1 MDAIFLE
8 VFNRS
13 IAAGWLILAVIA
25 VRFFLRKA
33 SRQLSCVLWALVAV
47 RLLCPFSL
55 ESAFS
60 LIPSGETISP
70 EVVRYAQEPAITSG
84 IPALNDALNPV
95 LAEKFTPEPGVS
107 VNPLQVWIF
116 LMSIV
121 WAAGIA
127 VLLGYALIGFLRVRV
142 MVREAAPLSGDL
154 DVWACDTVE
163 VPFLLGILRP
173 RIYLPSGIE
182 VEWLESILA
191 HERVHI
197 RRKDHWWKLLGYL
210 LRTVYWFHPL
220 VWAAYFLFCKDL
232 ELVCDEKVVSGMD
245 LAGRKVYSHALLA
258 CGMHRKTTFSYPL
271 AFGEAGVRE
280 RVGNVMHYRKPAVW
294 AVGAAVLACA
304 VVAVCFLTDPKENAA
319 NEGEETGQKYDVIPM
334 VMVDDR
340 YFYDTGRRITR
351 ADGIEED
358 GEITST
364 VEGWE
369 RPQEND
375 QSNFGK
381 GYPYRYYNEDM
392 LEIYIGEDWNL
403 FEYRSGDGST
413 IRYLDRWYS
422 RSDLSE
428 ETIEWLEWYNSLPEE
443 KQLAV
448 SSVPYDLYDLAG
460 DGNVSGRTVE
470 TEDAEPA
477 VDTEALFAAFGI
489 PLRLPGNDTWIQ
501 SKEYRQPEED
511 TVEVFYWDAIA
522 KADCKLTAV
531 RDGEPDLPEPDTAYD
546 AAREESWMG
555 STASGQIVYVKVQR
569 SGDGRQA
576 LATWEY
582 DGGEH
587 RYRFAVQAKFSAENE
602 KEAKETDGS
611 PIPKA
616 VLSVIS
622 NLE

>member
-33 SRQLSCVLWALVAV
+33 PRQLSCVLWALVAV

-60 LIPSGETISP
+60 LIPSGETISL

-95 LAEKFTPEPGVS
+95 LAENFAPEPGAS
-107 VNPLQVWIF
+107 VNPLQAWIF
-116 LMSIV
+116 LLSIV

-142 MVREAAPLSGDL
+142 MVREAAPLSVPAGVLETVPAGKDDGAGKPLSMSGDL
-154 DVWACDTVE
+154 DVWVCDTVE
-163 VPFLLGILRP
+163 APFLLGILRP

-220 VWAAYFLFCKDL
+220 VWAAHFLFCKDL
-232 ELVCDEKVVSGMD
+232 ELACDEKVVSGMN
-245 LAGRKVYSHALLA
+245 LAGRKAYSHALLA
-258 CGMHRKTTFSYPL
+258 CGMHRKTVFSYPL
-271 AFGEAGVRE
+271 AFGEVGIRE
-280 RVGNVMHYRKPAVW
+280 RVRNVLHYRKPAVW
-294 AVGAAVLACA
+294 AVGAAALACA
-304 VVAVCFLTDPKENAA
+304 VVAVCFLTDPK
-319 NEGEETGQKYDVIPM
+319 
-334 VMVDDR
+334 
-340 YFYDTGRRITR
+340 
-351 ADGIEED
+351 
-358 GEITST
+358 
-364 VEGWE
+364 
-369 RPQEND
+369 END

-392 LEIYIGEDWNL
+392 LEISIGEDWNL
-403 FEYRSGDGST
+403 FEDRSGDGST

-443 KQLAV
+443 EQLAV

-460 DGNVSGRTVE
+460 YGNVSGRTVE

-531 RDGEPDLPEPDTAYD
+531 RDGEPDTVYD

-602 KEAKETDGS
+602 KEAQETDGS

>member
-33 SRQLSCVLWALVAV
+33 PRQLSCVLWALVAV

-95 LAEKFTPEPGVS
+95 LAENFTPEPGAS
-107 VNPLQVWIF
+107 ANPLQVWIF
-116 LMSIV
+116 LLSIV

-142 MVREAAPLSGDL
+142 MVREAAPLSVSAEVLETVPAGKDDGAGMPLSMSGDL
-154 DVWACDTVE
+154 DVWVCDTVE
-163 VPFLLGILRP
+163 APFLLGILRP
-173 RIYLPSGIE
+173 RIYLPSGLE

-197 RRKDHWWKLLGYL
+197 RRRDPWWKLLGYL

-232 ELVCDEKVVSGMD
+232 ELACDEKVVSGMD

-258 CGMHRKTTFSYPL
+258 CGMHRKTVFSYPL
-271 AFGEAGVRE
+271 AFGEVGIRE
-280 RVGNVMHYRKPAVW
+280 RVRNVLHYRKPAVW
-294 AVGAAVLACA
+294 VIGAAALACA
-304 VVAVCFLTDPKENAA
+304 VVAVCFLTDPK
-319 NEGEETGQKYDVIPM
+319 
-334 VMVDDR
+334 
-340 YFYDTGRRITR
+340 
-351 ADGIEED
+351 
-358 GEITST
+358 
-364 VEGWE
+364 
-369 RPQEND
+369 END

-392 LEIYIGEDWNL
+392 LEISIGEDWNL
-403 FEYRSGDGST
+403 FEDRSGDGST

-443 KQLAV
+443 EQLAV

-460 DGNVSGRTVE
+460 YGNVSGRTVE

-477 VDTEALFAAFGI
+477 VDTEALFAAFRRRETGACHLGI
-489 PLRLPGNDTWIQ
+489 
-501 SKEYRQPEED
+501 
-511 TVEVFYWDAIA
+511 
-522 KADCKLTAV
+522 
-531 RDGEPDLPEPDTAYD
+531 
-546 AAREESWMG
+546 
-555 STASGQIVYVKVQR
+555 
-569 SGDGRQA
+569 
-576 LATWEY
+576 
-582 DGGEH
+582 
-587 RYRFAVQAKFSAENE
+587 
-602 KEAKETDGS
+602 
-611 PIPKA
+611 
-616 VLSVIS
+616 
-622 NLE
+622 